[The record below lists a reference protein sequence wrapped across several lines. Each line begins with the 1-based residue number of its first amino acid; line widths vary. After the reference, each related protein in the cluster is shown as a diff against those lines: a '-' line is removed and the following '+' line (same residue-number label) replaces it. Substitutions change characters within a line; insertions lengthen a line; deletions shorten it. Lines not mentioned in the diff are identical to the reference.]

1 MQTPEQ
7 KAVWR
12 HAQTLSLL
20 WFVALGAVL
29 IGIWTQIDH
38 ISSKSV
44 RDVAEWAIYVAAFFA
59 VFTIQPMTYRFYSR
73 LIRQ

>member
-20 WFVALGAVL
+20 GFVALGAVL
-29 IGIWTQIDH
+29 MGLWTQIDH
-38 ISSKSV
+38 ISSKV
-44 RDVAEWAIYVAAFFA
+44 LRDVIEGALYVAAFFA
-59 VFTIQPMTYRFYSR
+59 VFTIQPMTYYFYSR
-73 LIRQ
+73 LIRK